1 LEKSISKI
9 NDIINNKLPHINS
22 NYKFLLLIYSKRI
35 SQLVYIKL
43 KEMEKLLVFIKN
55 KNEILGDSQ
64 DNISNDDNEEDDPE
78 MEDRL
83 RMLKLELANIE
94 KQTEKTKM
102 EVEQWR
108 QEAKLRE
115 NMLARPNT
123 NMEILSDIV
132 SDVISRRDESVNFS

>member
-1 LEKSISKI
+1 M
-9 NDIINNKLPHINS
+9 LPHINS

-43 KEMEKLLVFIKN
+43 NEMEKLLVYIKN
-55 KNEILGDSQ
+55 KNEILEDSQ
-64 DNISNDDNEEDDPE
+64 DNLSNNDIEDDPE

-83 RMLKLELANIE
+83 KLLKLELANIE

-132 SDVISRRDESVNFS
+132 SDVLSRRDESVFFQ

>member
-1 LEKSISKI
+1 
-9 NDIINNKLPHINS
+9 
-22 NYKFLLLIYSKRI
+22 
-35 SQLVYIKL
+35 VYIKL

-55 KNEILGDSQ
+55 KNEILEDSQ
-64 DNISNDDNEEDDPE
+64 DNISNHDIEDDDPE
-78 MEDRL
+78 IEDRL
-83 RMLKLELANIE
+83 KMLKLELANIE

-132 SDVISRRDESVNFS
+132 SDVISRRDESVNL